1 VSLYH
6 QVLELTTPYFDTP
19 AGAEVFLAR
28 QCKQHLNREPDQ
40 LGPHDLWE
48 LAKWTLVSAGLLIG
62 KEKAE
67 RLSDQIKSLR
77 KAMGDVPLRDG
88 VGAGVR
94 L

>member
-1 VSLYH
+1 MNLYS

-19 AGAEVFLAR
+19 VGAEVFLVR

-48 LAKWTLVSAGLLIG
+48 LAKWTLISAGLQIG

-67 RLSDQIKSLR
+67 RLSDQIKNLR

-88 VGAGVR
+88 LGAGTKS
-94 L
+94 